1 MLEDLIRRPATEV
14 VAMLKRK
21 EVTPVE
27 VVEAAARRIAEVEP
41 AVNALPTLC
50 IERALDRARRLMERP
65 DPAVAQSPGWLA
77 GLPIAIKDNV
87 DVEGVR
93 TTYGSTVFRDHV
105 PQRSSALVERLER
118 RGAIVVGKSNTP
130 AFGVGGTTR
139 NEVFGPTLNP
149 WNTALT
155 PGGSSGG
162 AAAAVAAGEV
172 WLAHGTDHGGS
183 LRRPAAYCSV
193 VALRCSPGRVT
204 RGSPNGLW
212 SAQAVHGPMARN
224 VADLA
229 LFLDAMAGPCPH
241 DPMTFDAP
249 ARPHADAVRQPRPM
263 ARVAFTADFGGKV
276 LVDRETRALC
286 SRMAMR
292 FAEAGWQVDEAA
304 PEVGD
309 AAGAFAVLR
318 SQSFLIDREALLDHH
333 RAELRPD
340 FVATLEHGRSLSA
353 ARLAWAERERAALYR
368 SFQRFFETYDFLV
381 SPAASTPA
389 FDASLPFAPAI
400 DGIAQRDGSG
410 AQLMNAI
417 LTLSGSPCAA
427 VPCGFD
433 GHGRPVG
440 LQITGRMRDE
450 AGVLQAA
457 ACFEQLSGLD
467 RKLPIDPRP
476 GLVPMTP

>member
-1 MLEDLIRRPATEV
+1 MPEDLIQRPATEM

-41 AVNALPTLC
+41 VIHALPTLC
-50 IERALDRARRLMERP
+50 IERARDRARRLMDRP
-65 DPAVAQSPGWLA
+65 AEDGGVRGWLA
-77 GLPIAIKDNV
+77 GLPIAIKDTT

-93 TTYGSTVFRDHV
+93 TTYGSTIFRDHV
-105 PQRSSALVERLER
+105 PRRSNALVERLE
-118 RGAIVVGKSNTP
+118 GLGGIVIGKSNTP
-130 AFGVGGTTR
+130 EFGVGGNTR
-139 NEVFGPTLNP
+139 NKVFGPTLNP

-162 AAAAVAAGEV
+162 AAAAVATGEV

-204 RGSPNGLW
+204 RGAPNGLW
-212 SAQAVHGPMARN
+212 SAQAVHGPIARN

-229 LFLDAMAGPCPH
+229 LFLDAMAGPCRH

-249 ARPHADAVRQPRPM
+249 ASSYSDLILRPPPA
-263 ARVAFTADFGGKV
+263 ARVAFTADFNGKV
-276 LVDRETRALC
+276 PVDRETRELC
-286 SRMAMR
+286 ACMARR
-292 FAEAGWQVDEAA
+292 FEDAGWQVEEAS
-304 PEVGD
+304 PEIGD

-318 SQSFLIDREALLDHH
+318 SLSFLIDREYLLEEHRDSLGPDLLAALE
-333 RAELRPD
+333 R
-340 FVATLEHGRSLSA
+340 GRSLTA
-353 ARLAWAERERAALYR
+353 ARLSWAERERAALYR
-368 SFQRFFETYDFLV
+368 RFQEFFETFQFLI
-381 SPAASTPA
+381 SPAASTPP
-389 FDASLPFAPAI
+389 FDVDLRFPSSI
-400 DGIAQRDGSG
+400 DGLMLEDGSS

-417 LTLSGSPCAA
+417 ITLSASPCAA

-433 GHGRPVG
+433 RHGRPVG
-440 LQITGRMRDE
+440 LQITGRTRDE

-457 ACFEQLSGLD
+457 ACFEELIGLH
-467 RKLPIDPRP
+467 RLLPIDPRA
-476 GLVPMTP
+476 GSVPAVA